1 MDSPL
6 PKDIIIAILSG
17 SVSLAAL
24 LLVFVGLLLAQ
35 AASFGSDTSD
45 DVIGKYAMAG
55 KIGSIPVVLC
65 LILGIL
71 SIYWLRY
78 PNDCLFAACFW
89 GFILLLVVSIS
100 YAILAIFYYLSP
112 K

>member
-6 PKDIIIAILSG
+6 PKDIILAILSG

-35 AASFGSDTSD
+35 AASFTSDTADS
-45 DVIGKYAMAG
+45 VIQKYAQAG
-55 KIGSIPVVLC
+55 KLGSIPVFMC
-65 LILGIL
+65 LTVAILTV
-71 SIYWLRY
+71 YWLRY
-78 PNDCLFAACFW
+78 PNECLFVICFW
-89 GFILLLVVSIS
+89 SFIGLLIVSII
-100 YAILAIFYYLSP
+100 YAAVAIFYYLSP